1 MAEHKKDKKKLKK
14 KLTHKY
20 RMVVINEDTFEE
32 KVTFKLSR
40 LNVFVFGGLL
50 SVLLIMFTV
59 LLIAFSPI
67 KEYIPGY
74 SPVGLGKKTTDLA
87 IKIDSL
93 EQELRVNNIYI
104 TNIKEALL
112 GDVASFKF
120 DSDSV
125 LETFKS
131 DEFLPVDATANDS
144 LFRLE
149 VDRVDRYSF
158 FEEAKKDMGIVFF
171 SPISGT
177 ITADYNIDQKHFAVD
192 VAVKTG
198 TPVKAVAEGTVIFSE
213 WTAATGHVI
222 ILEHAKSFI
231 SIYKHNG
238 SLLKQQ
244 GDLVKSGEVIA
255 SSGSTGELTT
265 GPHLHFE
272 LWSDGYPVNPINFID
287 FE

>member
-149 VDRVDRYSF
+149 VDRVDRHSF

-213 WTAATGHVI
+213 IGEKKTI
-222 ILEHAKSFI
+222 PISFF
-231 SIYKHNG
+231 
-238 SLLKQQ
+238 
-244 GDLVKSGEVIA
+244 A
-255 SSGSTGELTT
+255 SSKKL
-265 GPHLHFE
+265 
-272 LWSDGYPVNPINFID
+272 
-287 FE
+287 

>member
-1 MAEHKKDKKKLKK
+1 MAKNTKDKKQFKK

-50 SVLLIMFTV
+50 SISLIILTV
-59 LLIAFSPI
+59 LLIAFSPL

-74 SPVGLGKKTTDLA
+74 APVGLEKKATDLA

-93 EQELRVNNIYI
+93 EQELEVNNIYI
-104 TNIKEALL
+104 FNIKEALL

-125 LETFKS
+125 FETIRP
-131 DEFLPVDATANDS
+131 DEFLSVDATANDS

-158 FEEAKKDMGIVFF
+158 FEEAKKDVGIVFF
-171 SPISGT
+171 SPISGI
-177 ITADYNIDQKHFAVD
+177 ITADYDINKKHFAVD

-198 TPVKAVAEGTVIFSE
+198 TPVKAIAEGTVIFAE
-213 WTAATGHVI
+213 WTAATGNVI
-222 ILEHAKSFI
+222 ILEHAKRFI

>member
-1 MAEHKKDKKKLKK
+1 MATNKKDKKKFKK

-50 SVLLIMFTV
+50 SVLLIVFTV
-59 LLIAFSPI
+59 LLIALSPL

-74 SPVGLGKKTTDLA
+74 APVGLEKKATDLA

-93 EQELRVNNIYI
+93 EQELIVNTIYI
-104 TNIKEALL
+104 DNIKDALL
-112 GDVASFKF
+112 GDVAGFKF

-125 LETFKS
+125 FETISS

-158 FEEAKKDMGIVFF
+158 FEEAKKDVGIVFF
-171 SPISGT
+171 SPISGI
-177 ITADYNIDQKHFAVD
+177 ITADYDINTKHFAVD

-198 TPVKAVAEGTVIFSE
+198 TPVKAVAEGTVIFAE

-222 ILEHAKSFI
+222 ILEHSRGFI
-231 SIYKHNG
+231 SVYKHNG